1 MGLPRA
7 IDTFL
12 PGCPTAPKELDRLMI
27 EDGLP
32 LEVETGTGDLSPLFG
47 GVLLGSGVDCRSL
60 PSRSRGFSD
69 AVRRL
74 EGDLTNLPGFKVSPL
89 H

>member
-27 EDGLP
+27 DDGLP
-32 LEVETGTGDLSPLFG
+32 LEVGADPGDLSPLFG
-47 GVLLGSGVDCRSL
+47 GVLLGSGVRCWSQA
-60 PSRSRGFSD
+60 SRSRGLTG

-74 EGDLTNLPGFKVSPL
+74 EGDLTNFPGFKVFPL